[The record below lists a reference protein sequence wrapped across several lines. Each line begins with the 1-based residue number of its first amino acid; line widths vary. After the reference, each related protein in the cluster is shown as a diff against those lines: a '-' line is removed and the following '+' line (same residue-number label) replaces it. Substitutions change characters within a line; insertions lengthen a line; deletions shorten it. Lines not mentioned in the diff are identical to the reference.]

1 MMDNTEQHTP
11 PVSYREAKSISDGSP
26 RVIKTCVGVKQV
38 RTATVS
44 PATKTVQMRIVPR
57 PPRQRGDEATTD

>member
-1 MMDNTEQHTP
+1 MMDSTEEYAP
-11 PVSYREAKSISDGSP
+11 PASYREAKSIPDGSP
-26 RVIKTCVGVKQV
+26 RVIKTCVGAKQV

-44 PATKTVQMRIVPR
+44 PTKKTVQMRIVPR